1 MSAKPSFI
9 DYSGTEFNQKFDS
22 ERPRYS
28 GRAVNALLRSVGETS
43 QADDGTTVFDVV
55 IAPSEGL
62 AFDIAQGIEA
72 VNFLLVAAR
81 CTVKLRPI
89 IDLLLGFA
97 GSQTDPLDWFEAPDV
112 VVGVAARTGA
122 LPPLP
127 PSPMKDPDAYRE
139 ARLKYKDDL
148 MEWVE
153 EHSAAF
159 APSERAMQTWTARQR
174 KALIAWQQ
182 ATNFTLIEVEE
193 GDYDSKLER
202 NAPTRYRIPLL
213 KLAVETLERAKGNT
227 MLWSRNPREA
237 IKQAAFGTF
246 EDLPE
251 APAVRQ
257 RAARGKT
264 DAAKRLE
271 RNRKTIMT
279 LLAQCR
285 DDLQELHQDQTE
297 FLEDL
302 KAEAEAVFSQQGLC
316 LVVTPEPDRETGRVH
331 KSVYP
336 SDEQPEPQKPE
347 KQVCTVLKNAPI
359 SADFSSP
366 SIPVPTTDDSQPEPS
381 ELVYE
386 PDDSEIE
393 VDIDPIELAEAE
405 AIQAEANGLPIET
418 ESPSDNSSSSNAKF
432 KIGDIV
438 YPITESGIR
447 LIGEGSPI
455 GEARRTEAG
464 TWQYRMKDFTQWRD
478 EHLYAL
484 ATPTPQRK
492 ENRNDS

>member
-9 DYSGTEFNQKFDS
+9 DYSGSEFNQKFDA

-28 GRAVNALLRSVGETS
+28 GRAVNALLRSVAEPS
-43 QADDGTTVFDVV
+43 QAEDGTTVFDVV

-62 AFDIAQGIEA
+62 AFDIAQGTEA
-72 VNFLLVAAR
+72 VNFLLAAAR

-112 VVGVAARTGA
+112 VVGVAARTGM

-127 PSPMKDPDAYRE
+127 PAPRKDPNDYRE
-139 ARLKYKDDL
+139 ARQKYKDDL
-148 MEWVE
+148 TKWVE

-159 APSERAMQTWTARQR
+159 APSERAMQAWTARQR
-174 KALIAWQQ
+174 KSMIAWQQ

-193 GDYDSKLER
+193 GDYDSKLEK

-227 MLWSRNPREA
+227 AMWSRSPREA
-237 IKQAAFGTF
+237 IKQAAFATF

-257 RAARGKT
+257 RNARGKT
-264 DAAKRLE
+264 DVAKRLE
-271 RNRKTIMT
+271 RNRKTILT

-285 DDLQELHQDQTE
+285 DDLQELRQDQTE

-316 LVVTPEPDRETGRVH
+316 LVVPPEPDQEAGRVH

-336 SDEQPEPQKPE
+336 SPELPESPLEPQKPE
-347 KQVCTVLKNAPI
+347 KQVCTLKKEDAPI
-359 SADFSSP
+359 FAPQFASSP
-366 SIPVPTTDDSQPEPS
+366 EPVGTPPEETMEDDGYTLLCTRPPSVANTPPKRNLSNWFVGEPS
-381 ELVYE
+381 PSRSHL
-386 PDDSEIE
+386 DSMKRMERDIE
-393 VDIDPIELAEAE
+393 
-405 AIQAEANGLPIET
+405 
-418 ESPSDNSSSSNAKF
+418 
-432 KIGDIV
+432 
-438 YPITESGIR
+438 
-447 LIGEGSPI
+447 
-455 GEARRTEAG
+455 EAG
-464 TWQYRMKDFTQWRD
+464 GTDHYF
-478 EHLYAL
+478 
-484 ATPTPQRK
+484 
-492 ENRNDS
+492 